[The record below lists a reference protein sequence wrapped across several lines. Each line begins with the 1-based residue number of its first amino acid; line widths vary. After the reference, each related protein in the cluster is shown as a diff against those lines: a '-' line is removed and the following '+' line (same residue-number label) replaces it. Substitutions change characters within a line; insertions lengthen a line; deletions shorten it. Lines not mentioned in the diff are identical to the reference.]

1 MFNQLIIFYQSFGIS
16 FNYLLLMEYTALKY
30 LDFNLFINIQTYDL
44 DNKEA
49 KEEVDQE
56 DYEEQNEDVNNKN
69 NYD

>member
-1 MFNQLIIFYQSFGIS
+1 MGIS

-49 KEEVDQE
+49 KEKEASLE
-56 DYEEQNEDVNNKN
+56 DYEEQNEDTYNKN
-69 NYD
+69 NYY